1 MAGSGA
7 PGNRRQCP
15 ECRVTLTRYEW
26 SKLWWM
32 SSVMSGRLVQP
43 CSECGAALRMS
54 AMVLLSTLSAL
65 GLIAVAGIY
74 VFNPITP
81 LLAIALV
88 LLGLMLFSMMTTRLE
103 MVPSTRRGVPADVA
117 PPSRQEAPRV

>member
-1 MAGSGA
+1 MSTAAA
-7 PGNRRQCP
+7 PANRRQCP

-43 CSECGAALRMS
+43 CSECGARLRLS
-54 AMVLLSTLSAL
+54 AMVLLSTTSAI
-65 GLIAVAGIY
+65 GLIGTAVIY
-74 VFNPITP
+74 VFNPVAP

-88 LLGLMLFSMMTTRLE
+88 LLGLMLFSMMRTRIE
-103 MVPSTRRGVPADVA
+103 TAPSIPRGVPLEAV
-117 PPSRQEAPRV
+117 PPPRNEHPR

>member
-1 MAGSGA
+1 MASA
-7 PGNRRQCP
+7 VASSNRRQCP

-32 SSVMSGRLVQP
+32 SSIMSGRLVQP
-43 CSECGAALRMS
+43 CAECGACLRMS
-54 AMVLLSTLSAL
+54 AMVLLSTMSAV
-65 GLIAVAGIY
+65 GLIADAGIY
-74 VFNPITP
+74 VFDPSTP

-103 MVPSTRRGVPADVA
+103 MVPATRRGVPANVVA
-117 PPSRQEAPRV
+117 PSREEAPRV